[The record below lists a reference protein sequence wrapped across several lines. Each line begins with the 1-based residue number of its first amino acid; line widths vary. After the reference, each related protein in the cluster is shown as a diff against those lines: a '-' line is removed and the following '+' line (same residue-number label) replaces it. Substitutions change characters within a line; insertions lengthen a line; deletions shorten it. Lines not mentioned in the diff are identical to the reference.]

1 MKNIQT
7 YWCVLGLF
15 LMIGMTNAQN
25 KIDLS
30 GKLGAMVYNLPSGEN
45 GITNLSFSGAYHIVS
60 YTGLRVGVKISPN
73 DKPQSYAY
81 NGKVYY
87 SSQIPEIGTI
97 KITKVSGT
105 LTVANN
111 SLKPADRSHEIE
123 VYIGGALD
131 HTGVQS
137 ANNFLV
143 AEVVPS
149 AFENNNTYVNF
160 KPSSISY
167 DASNVHQAIE
177 NFLAK
182 EKGKKKKEENEA
194 RYNALI
200 SAAFNSTFGANPD
213 YASALSKYRQ
223 ASLLDVEDKSAA
235 LAGIEEMKEKI
246 ETENSKN
253 NKKSS
258 EKSAGTKTVAK
269 PKQTED
275 WQIKMCLEEQ
285 RKLEKL
291 VIRAREANS
300 LDAWQDADNQRISM
314 GRYCFASTGF
324 EEEIERSLKAATL
337 VASAQA
343 ISNLVVATP
352 WNYGYGQFLGADNG
366 ANLHRFQ
373 FGTSGG
379 SFENQRFNVSFSL
392 LTQFVKFPTMTV
404 NYRFEGDK
412 GEEINNLRAREMDDY
427 KSFGFA
433 MGPSFN
439 IWPHKNLFV
448 RLIPEMQFGIATK
461 TFSGFNYSPAMN
473 SIVGVRLGKVYL
485 SGNYGLMWSKIGAK
499 GFDEEKGT
507 ITYGGTTTEVKGT
520 WIPDNVN
527 DKKMIS
533 NKYWVISLGLQ
544 LGN

>member
-15 LMIGMTNAQN
+15 LIVGMTNAQN

-45 GITNLSFSGAYHIVS
+45 GIKSMGFSGDYRILGYA
-60 YTGLRVGVKISPN
+60 GLRVGIKISPN
-73 DKPQSYAY
+73 NKPQSYAY
-81 NGKVYY
+81 KGSVYY
-87 SSQIPEIGTI
+87 ASQIPEIGAI
-97 KITKVSGT
+97 QITKVSGT
-105 LTVANN
+105 LTVGNN
-111 SLKPADRSHEIE
+111 SLKAGDKRHEIE
-123 VYIGGALD
+123 VYIGGGLD
-131 HTGVQS
+131 HSGVQS
-137 ANNFLV
+137 GNNFLV
-143 AEVVPS
+143 AEVVPDG
-149 AFENNNTYVNF
+149 FENNNTYVNF
-160 KPSSISY
+160 RPTSISY

-177 NFLAK
+177 KFLAK
-182 EKGKKKKEENEA
+182 EKDKKKKEENEA

-213 YASALSKYRQ
+213 YAGALAKYRQ
-223 ASLLDVEDKSAA
+223 ASMLDVEDKSAA

-246 ETENSKN
+246 GAEKEKDK
-253 NKKSS
+253 KKSTDRPA
-258 EKSAGTKTVAK
+258 ETNTAAK

-275 WQIKMCLEEQ
+275 WQIKMCLEEK

-291 VIRAREANS
+291 VVRAREKNS

-324 EEEIERSLKAATL
+324 EEEIERSLKAAMI
-337 VASAQA
+337 VASAKS
-343 ISNLVVATP
+343 ISALVVATP
-352 WNYGYGQFLGADNG
+352 WNYGYGRFLGADNG
-366 ANLHRFQ
+366 AYLHRFQ
-373 FGTSGG
+373 LGTSGG
-379 SFENQRFNVSFSL
+379 AFENQRFNVSFSL
-392 LTQFVKFPTMTV
+392 LTQVLKFPTMTV

-412 GEEINNLRAREMDDY
+412 GEEINNLDAREMDDY

-433 MGPSFN
+433 IGPSFN
-439 IWPHKNLFV
+439 VWPHKNIFV
-448 RLIPEMQFGIATK
+448 RLIPEMQFGIASK
-461 TFSGFNYSPAMN
+461 TFSGFNYSPAIN
-473 SIVGVRLGKVYL
+473 SIVGIRLGKVYL
-485 SGNYGLMWSKIGAK
+485 SGNYGLMWSKISAK
-499 GFDEEKGT
+499 GFDEEQGS

-520 WIPDNVN
+520 WYPENVN